1 MRVVGSDRIAG
12 RLRPRALPDVWRR
25 VARAAGLPIDQQRRT
40 SSHSTRIGAAQD
52 LANANT
58 EMPGI
63 MLADGWKDS
72 RQVVRYI

>member
-1 MRVVGSDRIAG
+1 MITLNYLPSDK
-12 RLRPRALPDVWRR
+12 
-25 VARAAGLPIDQQRRT
+25 RRT